1 MSDAH
6 FYRAFEDR
14 HRGSRALIKSRVRAY
29 LSFLTPL
36 RTLYGEAAVLDM
48 GCGRGEWLELMG
60 EEGFSAHGVDLDA
73 GMLAACQERGFS
85 VEQSDVLEALKRLPD
100 ASQCVVSGFHIA
112 EHVPFTTLQE
122 MVTEA
127 LHVLKPA
134 GLLILETPNAENL
147 VVGSCSFYLDPTHQR
162 PLPPLLLSFLT
173 EYAGFTRNKILRLQE
188 SPELAAHAARVSLLQ
203 VLSGVSPDYA
213 VVAQK
218 SASVEDLALFDGP
231 FAQEY
236 GLTLEALAAQYEDD
250 LRTELRADL
259 LRELRPRRKKTNAK
273 SLES

>member
-14 HRGSRALIKSRVRAY
+14 HRGSRALIKSRVRVY
-29 LSFLTPL
+29 LPFLAPL
-36 RTLYGEAAVLDM
+36 RTLYEEAVVLDM
-48 GCGRGEWLELMG
+48 GCGRGEWLELLG
-60 EEGFSAHGVDLDA
+60 EEGFTAHGVDLDA

-85 VEQSDVLEALKRLPD
+85 AEQGDALESLKRLPD

-112 EHVPFTTLQE
+112 EHVPFATLQE
-122 MVTEA
+122 MVAEA
-127 LHVLKPA
+127 LRVLKPA

-188 SPELAAHAARVSLLQ
+188 SPDLVADSAPVTLLQ

-213 VVAQK
+213 IIAQK
-218 SASVEDLALFDGP
+218 SASAEHLALFDAP

-236 GLTLEALAAQYEDD
+236 GLTLEALAAQYENDLRTT
-250 LRTELRADL
+250 LRTELL
-259 LRELRPRRKKTNAK
+259 QELRPRRKKPAPKKAT
-273 SLES
+273 E

>member
-14 HRGSRALIKSRVRAY
+14 HRGSRALIKSRVRVY
-29 LSFLTPL
+29 LPFLAPL
-36 RTLYGEAAVLDM
+36 RTLYEEAVVLDM
-48 GCGRGEWLELMG
+48 GCGRGEWLELLG
-60 EEGFSAHGVDLDA
+60 EEGFTAHGVDLDA

-85 VEQSDVLEALKRLPD
+85 AEQGDALESLKRLPD

-112 EHVPFTTLQE
+112 EHVPFATLQE
-122 MVTEA
+122 MVAEA
-127 LHVLKPA
+127 LRVLKPA

-173 EYAGFTRNKILRLQE
+173 EHTGFVRNKILRLQE
-188 SPELAAHAARVSLLQ
+188 SPDLVAHSAPVTLLQ

-213 VVAQK
+213 IVAQK
-218 SASVEDLALFDGP
+218 SASAENLALFDVP

-236 GLTLEALAAQYEDD
+236 GLTLEALAAQYEND
-250 LRTELRADL
+250 LRTTLRAEL
-259 LRELRPRRKKTNAK
+259 LQELGPP
-273 SLES
+273 S